1 MCGFAAKLQE
11 REKDPK
17 STESRQRNRKYQDR

>member
-1 MCGFAAKLQE
+1 MCGFEAKMQE

-17 STESRQRNRKYQDR
+17 STESQQRNRKYQDR